1 MAPIISARDL
11 HRAFDGTQVLKGASL
26 DVERGEAVA
35 LIGRSGDGKS
45 VFLKH
50 LAGLLKP
57 DSGSVIIDGHDLN
70 SASGRQ
76 LRRLRTRFGFLFQG
90 GALFQS
96 MTVYDNVAFPL
107 REKTHLGEQEIRSR
121 VMGELGRVGLEGSEA
136 KYPAQISGGMVK
148 RAALARS
155 LVLSPEIMLFDEPT
169 TGLDPL
175 IARSIHDLIQSVR
188 QSLNLTAIIVTHEIP
203 HVFGLVERVALLHD
217 GAMRFEGTPDDLMSS
232 EDPVVREFLGT
243 TIPETWQQMKN
254 SNNHANERDHRE
266 DETLPH

>member
-1 MAPIISARDL
+1 MARMISAENL
-11 HRAFDGTQVLKGASL
+11 HKAFDGVGVLNGASL
-26 DVERGEAVA
+26 EVERGEAVA

-50 LAGLLKP
+50 VAGLFRP
-57 DSGSVIIDGHDLN
+57 DSGRVVIDGQDLN
-70 SASGRQ
+70 SASGRE

-96 MTVYDNVAFPL
+96 MTVYDNIAFPL
-107 REKTHLGEQEIRSR
+107 REKTHMGEGEIRER
-121 VMGELGRVGLEGSEA
+121 VTEELERVGLEGSEE

-155 LVLSPEIMLFDEPT
+155 LVQSPEIMLFDEPT

-175 IARSIHDLIQSVR
+175 IARAIHDLIQTVR
-188 QSLNLTAIIVTHEIP
+188 QSLSLTAIIVTHEIP
-203 HVFGLVERVALLHD
+203 HVFDIVERVALLHE
-217 GAMRFEGTPDDLMSS
+217 GSIRFEGTPDELMSS
-232 EDPVVREFLGT
+232 EDPVVREFLGA

-254 SNNHANERDHRE
+254 SNNHGKDKDAR
-266 DETLPH
+266 